1 MTMLELNGSLDLEH
15 FTLKVKLEIKKNE
28 TVCLLGPNGSGKSTI
43 LKLIGGLN
51 KLTAGDLRINTKV
64 IDSGKTF
71 IHSRFRNVGWVPQ
84 NQMLFD
90 HLTVKQNIEFSP
102 NSSKKEVSK
111 LIELFDLQH
120 IQNKK
125 AGNCSGGESQRVAIS
140 RAIASKP
147 QVLLLD
153 EPSTGLDEESKQII
167 YQYLKTQ
174 KGVATLLVTHDPVEA
189 ASLSQRLI
197 ILEKGEITQVGTPDE
212 IKTSP
217 ATPYSASLVGLN
229 FVPALA
235 NGLVAVTDKGVE
247 LILSESIQG
256 QVNIV
261 IPPKSIALYKEK
273 PVGSPRNVLMAKIL
287 EIHHFGENVRINL
300 DGQLNFIAEITN
312 NAFEVLDLYK
322 GDEVWAAF
330 KATEL
335 ITTHT

>member
-1 MTMLELNGSLDLEH
+1 MLEINGSLDLEY
-15 FTLKVKLEIKKNE
+15 FTLKVELEIKKNE
-28 TVCLLGPNGSGKSTI
+28 TICLLGPNGSGKSTI
-43 LKLIGGLN
+43 LKLVGGLK
-51 KLTAGDLRINTKV
+51 KLTVGDLKINGTIV
-64 IDSGKTF
+64 DSGKTF
-71 IHSRFRNVGWVPQ
+71 VHSRFRNVGWVPQ

-153 EPSTGLDEESKQII
+153 EPSTGLDEKSRQII

-174 KGVATLLVTHDPVEA
+174 KEVATLLITHDPIEA
-189 ASLSQRLI
+189 ASLSERLI
-197 ILEKGEITQVGTPDE
+197 ILEKGEITQSGAPDE
-212 IKTSP
+212 IRNSP

-229 FVPALA
+229 FVPAVA
-235 NGLVAVTDKGVE
+235 DGLVAVTSKGAE
-247 LILSESIQG
+247 LILSESVQG

-261 IPPKSIALYKEK
+261 IPPKSIALYREK

-287 EIHHFGENVRINL
+287 EIHHVGENVRINL

-312 NAFEVLDLYK
+312 NAFEILDLHK
-322 GDEVWAAF
+322 GDEVWASF

-335 ITTHT
+335 ITTPT

>member
-1 MTMLELNGSLDLEH
+1 MLELNGSLDLEH

-71 IHSRFRNVGWVPQ
+71 IHSRFRNIGWVPQ

-153 EPSTGLDEESKQII
+153 EPSTGLDEKSKQII

-174 KGVATLLVTHDPVEA
+174 RV
-189 ASLSQRLI
+189 RLI
-197 ILEKGEITQVGTPDE
+197 
-212 IKTSP
+212 
-217 ATPYSASLVGLN
+217 
-229 FVPALA
+229 
-235 NGLVAVTDKGVE
+235 
-247 LILSESIQG
+247 
-256 QVNIV
+256 
-261 IPPKSIALYKEK
+261 
-273 PVGSPRNVLMAKIL
+273 
-287 EIHHFGENVRINL
+287 
-300 DGQLNFIAEITN
+300 
-312 NAFEVLDLYK
+312 
-322 GDEVWAAF
+322 
-330 KATEL
+330 
-335 ITTHT
+335 

>member
-71 IHSRFRNVGWVPQ
+71 IHSRFRNVGWVPR

-197 ILEKGEITQVGTPDE
+197 ILEKGEITQV
-212 IKTSP
+212 
-217 ATPYSASLVGLN
+217 
-229 FVPALA
+229 
-235 NGLVAVTDKGVE
+235 
-247 LILSESIQG
+247 
-256 QVNIV
+256 
-261 IPPKSIALYKEK
+261 
-273 PVGSPRNVLMAKIL
+273 
-287 EIHHFGENVRINL
+287 
-300 DGQLNFIAEITN
+300 
-312 NAFEVLDLYK
+312 
-322 GDEVWAAF
+322 
-330 KATEL
+330 
-335 ITTHT
+335 

>member
-1 MTMLELNGSLDLEH
+1 MGAS
-15 FTLKVKLEIKKNE
+15 K
-28 TVCLLGPNGSGKSTI
+28 PN
-43 LKLIGGLN
+43 
-51 KLTAGDLRINTKV
+51 A
-64 IDSGKTF
+64 
-71 IHSRFRNVGWVPQ
+71 
-84 NQMLFD
+84 FD

-153 EPSTGLDEESKQII
+153 EPSTGLDEKSRQII

-174 KGVATLLVTHDPVEA
+174 KEVATLLITHDPIEA
-189 ASLSQRLI
+189 ASLSERLI
-197 ILEKGEITQVGTPDE
+197 ILEKGEITQSGAPDE
-212 IKTSP
+212 IRNSP

-229 FVPALA
+229 FVPAVA
-235 NGLVAVTDKGVE
+235 DGLVAVTSKGAE
-247 LILSESIQG
+247 LILSESVQG

-261 IPPKSIALYKEK
+261 IPPKSIALYREK

-287 EIHHFGENVRINL
+287 EIHHVGENVRINL

-312 NAFEVLDLYK
+312 NAFEILDLHK
-322 GDEVWAAF
+322 GDEVWASF

-335 ITTHT
+335 ITTPT

>member
-1 MTMLELNGSLDLEH
+1 MLELDGSLDLEH

-43 LKLIGGLN
+43 LKLIGGLK
-51 KLTAGDLRINTKV
+51 KLTSGDLRINTNT
-64 IDSGKTF
+64 IDSGQTF
-71 IHSRFRNVGWVPQ
+71 VHPRFRNVGWVPQ

-102 NSSKKEVSK
+102 NSSKKEVSE

-174 KGVATLLVTHDPVEA
+174 KGVATLLVRMT
-189 ASLSQRLI
+189 LLKQLR
-197 ILEKGEITQVGTPDE
+197 
-212 IKTSP
+212 
-217 ATPYSASLVGLN
+217 Y
-229 FVPALA
+229 
-235 NGLVAVTDKGVE
+235 
-247 LILSESIQG
+247 
-256 QVNIV
+256 
-261 IPPKSIALYKEK
+261 
-273 PVGSPRNVLMAKIL
+273 RN
-287 EIHHFGENVRINL
+287 
-300 DGQLNFIAEITN
+300 D
-312 NAFEVLDLYK
+312 
-322 GDEVWAAF
+322 
-330 KATEL
+330 
-335 ITTHT
+335 

>member
-1 MTMLELNGSLDLEH
+1 MLEINGSLDLEH
-15 FTLKVKLEIKKNE
+15 FTLKVELEIKKNE
-28 TVCLLGPNGSGKSTI
+28 TICLLGPNGSGKSTI
-43 LKLIGGLN
+43 LKLVGGLK
-51 KLTAGDLRINTKV
+51 KLTVGDLKINGTIV
-64 IDSGKTF
+64 DSGKTF
-71 IHSRFRNVGWVPQ
+71 VHSRFRNVGWVPQ

-153 EPSTGLDEESKQII
+153 EPSTGLDEKSRQII

-174 KGVATLLVTHDPVEA
+174 KEVATLLITHDPIEA
-189 ASLSQRLI
+189 ASLSERLI
-197 ILEKGEITQVGTPDE
+197 ILEKGEITQSGAPDE
-212 IKTSP
+212 IRNSP

-229 FVPALA
+229 FVPAVA
-235 NGLVAVTDKGVE
+235 DGLVAVTSKGAE
-247 LILSESIQG
+247 LILSESVQG

-261 IPPKSIALYKEK
+261 IPPKSIALYREK

-287 EIHHFGENVRINL
+287 EIHHVGENVRINL

-312 NAFEVLDLYK
+312 NAFEILDLHK
-322 GDEVWAAF
+322 GDEVWASF

-335 ITTHT
+335 ITTPT